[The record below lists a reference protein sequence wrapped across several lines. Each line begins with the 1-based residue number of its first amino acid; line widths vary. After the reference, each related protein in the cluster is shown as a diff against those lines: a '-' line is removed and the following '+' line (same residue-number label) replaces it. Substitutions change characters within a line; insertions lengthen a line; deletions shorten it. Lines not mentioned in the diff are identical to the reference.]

1 MKQIFLASTL
11 FELVCLA
18 AGIDSGEYDRPA
30 EPSLLG
36 TGGHAAEDVPPAS
49 ERILLVSNNAVVME
63 LSDSFVETPGAE
75 SLLQRFD
82 RIVDLNDALAPMHV
96 HPSSWRPDNADLPI
110 VEDYLR
116 RLWGLDD
123 DEDVELILESP
134 QVNPA
139 IALGRVFS
147 RATIRVHADGLM
159 SFGPTRN
166 QIPLTNGQRMSVLH
180 YLPLV
185 PGIEPR
191 LLHEFGILHRP
202 LTFEAFTAVVK
213 EVGAHSADALESE
226 LGALLRA
233 GEPGGSPAD
242 PARADRHSDAPGTTS
257 SSAGETRPW
266 ALVVGQYL
274 SALGLISSEE
284 ETQLHV
290 EMIEAAAA
298 RGLTSVVFKPHPA
311 APPSQTGPLFE
322 AAERLGVELHILT
335 LPVMAEVIIDR
346 LGPDLIIGGF
356 STALMTAR
364 QIYRTPAL
372 AVGADLLLDAITP
385 YQNSNRIPL
394 TVISEI
400 CDGSS
405 PGPDDAAGNPQL
417 KRLLAAV
424 TFCMA
429 PGLSRDLRVRAS
441 DFLSEVFAQDGRAVP
456 DAAQE
461 YRRYFKRRRLTSLD
475 LPGSLSKAFG
485 PKRLVKRT
493 GTLAIKAIVRKKKR
507 IVNRVQSR

>member
-1 MKQIFLASTL
+1 MKQVFLASTL

-30 EPSLLG
+30 EPALME
-36 TGGHAAEDVPPAS
+36 TGGEAAEDVPPAS

-63 LSDSFVETPGAE
+63 LSDSFVETPGAD
-75 SLLQRFD
+75 SLVRRFD
-82 RIVDLNDALAPMHV
+82 RVVDLNQALAPLHV
-96 HPSSWRPDNADLPI
+96 HPSSWRPDHADLPI

-116 RLWGLDD
+116 RLWGLEN
-123 DEDVELILESP
+123 EDVELILESP

-185 PGIEPR
+185 PGISPR
-191 LLHEFGILHRP
+191 LLSEFDIVHRP
-202 LTFEAFTAVVK
+202 LTFEAFTAVVR
-213 EVGAHSADALESE
+213 EVGEHSAEALESE
-226 LGALLRA
+226 LGGVLKA
-233 GEPGGSPAD
+233 GESGGSASGESGSGGSGS
-242 PARADRHSDAPGTTS
+242 RTS
-257 SSAGETRPW
+257 SSAGETLPW

-290 EMIEAAAA
+290 EMIEGAAA
-298 RGLTSVVFKPHPA
+298 RGLRSVVFKPHPA

-346 LGPDLIIGGF
+346 LRPDLIVGGF

-364 QIYRTPAL
+364 EIYRIPAL
-372 AVGADLLLDAITP
+372 SVGADLLLDAITP

-394 TVISEI
+394 TVIAEI
-400 CDGSS
+400 CDGSI
-405 PGPDDAAGNPQL
+405 PALDDALDTVQL
-417 KRLLAAV
+417 ERLLAAV
-424 TFCMA
+424 TYCMA
-429 PGLSRDLRVRAS
+429 PGLSHDLRGQAS
-441 DFLSEVFAQDGRAVP
+441 AFLSEVFDEDGRGNPA
-456 DAAQE
+456 AAQS
-461 YRRYFKRRRLTSLD
+461 YRRYFKRKRLTALD
-475 LPGSLSKAFG
+475 LPGSLSKAFA
-485 PKRLVKRT
+485 PRRVVKRT
-493 GTLAIKAIVRKKKR
+493 GTLAIKAIVRKQKR
-507 IVNRVQSR
+507 IMNRIHSR